1 LLLPR
6 SSCWPSSKVIVSR
19 TVAIPRQGSHEVVA
33 ASPNTGVDTVSG
45 EGFREAMAGAFVL
58 ARSSQTSLRR
68 PQPVGSF
75 GWAVHRFVPAMSRR
89 RPNPSFG
96 LNPMRV
102 GERVVDVIRT
112 KTFDAFVS
120 AVPADVI
127 KARHR
132 RIEEALNSPWVTH
145 C

>member
-1 LLLPR
+1 LGGPQVR
-6 SSCWPSSKVIVSR
+6 PSDESAPSEPLI
-19 TVAIPRQGSHEVVA
+19 AI
-33 ASPNTGVDTVSG
+33 
-45 EGFREAMAGAFVL
+45 
-58 ARSSQTSLRR
+58 
-68 PQPVGSF
+68 
-75 GWAVHRFVPAMSRR
+75 
-89 RPNPSFG
+89 G